1 MIAGVDEAGRGP
13 VIGPL
18 VIALVAVSH
27 EHILDKIALKDSK
40 LCTPPQRELFKTQ
53 INQIADK
60 TKILSVSA
68 ADIDTMRK
76 TMTLNQLEV
85 YTFSKL
91 ISAAKPDICY
101 IDSADVNAN
110 RFALNIK
117 KHLDY
122 SPQIISRHKAD
133 NIYPVVSAASIIAK
147 TTRDSQVSVIE
158 KELSKTLPLPLGSGY
173 PADPITQKFLKTW
186 LQKYGTLPPHV
197 RLSWKTAQNLV
208 AQHKTKSLDDY
219 S

>member
-27 EHILDKIALKDSK
+27 EHILDKIGLKDSK
-40 LCTPPQRELFKTQ
+40 LCTPSQRERFRTQ

-60 TKILSVSA
+60 TKILTISA
-68 ADIDTMRK
+68 DDIDTMRK

-91 ISAAKPDICY
+91 ISAVKPDICY
-101 IDSADVNAN
+101 VDSADVNAN
-110 RFALNIK
+110 RFASDIK

-133 NIYPVVSAASIIAK
+133 TLYPVVSAASIIAK
-147 TTRDSQVSVIE
+147 TTRDAQVSAIE
-158 KELSKTLPLPLGSGY
+158 QELSETLHLALGSGY
-173 PADPITQKFLKTW
+173 PADPITRKFLRTW
-186 LQKYGTLPPHV
+186 LKEFGTLPPHV
-197 RLSWKTAQNLV
+197 RLSWKTAQNLL

-219 S
+219 